1 MPHFPPVT
9 RFLLMACTVVFFVDL
24 LVPLGGLFALWPL
37 QSGNFWPWQ
46 LVTYAFMHGHGDF
59 GHLFFNMLAL
69 WMFGAELEQLWGQ
82 RRYMQYTAASILA
95 AAATQLLVTY
105 LSGSPYP
112 TVGAS
117 GAVFGVLLGYGMM
130 FPNRTVVL
138 LIPPVPM
145 KAKTLVLIYGALE
158 LFLGVSPIG
167 GAGVAHF
174 AHLGGMLGGWLMI
187 QYWRGRAPFSRRR

>member
-9 RFLLMACTVVFFVDL
+9 RFLMMACSIVFFLDL
-24 LVPLGGLFALWPL
+24 LFPVGGLLALWPL

-46 LVTYAFMHGHGDF
+46 VVTYAFMHGHGDF

-69 WMFGAELEQLWGQ
+69 WMFGSELEQLWGP
-82 RRYMQYTAASILA
+82 RRFSQYVAASILA
-95 AAATQLLVTY
+95 AAATQLLVNFVMP
-105 LSGSPYP
+105 PYP
-112 TVGAS
+112 TVGFS
-117 GAVFGVLLGYGMM
+117 GAVFGLLLAYGMT
-130 FPNRTVVL
+130 FPTRTVIL

-158 LFLGVSPIG
+158 LVLGVAGSV
-167 GAGVAHF
+167 GVAHF

-187 QYWRGRAPFSRRR
+187 RYWRGMPPFGRRR